1 LLDSL
6 LQEIFYCTE
15 LGTMGGGGDLFDVFK
30 HQVACCLKLL
40 NLLGDTEKARA
51 IRYLE
56 EAVERSRRGV
66 KRNAN
71 VLTARRMT
79 NNGPEDVKPDLNKL
93 IKPDPEANLP
103 PAPNPLI
110 EKSVKI
116 PAVKLTTGSQTND
129 AFDSLLENN
138 NLTVKVKTEPNPD
151 NPGEIN
157 KKKKG
162 PMFMCTHCHQKF
174 GRNEQDHAFHIKLVH
189 NIPCRFCILTFTTQQ
204 SYGNHCRTVHV
215 EEAGKLDTFNCNLCI
230 KIFLRL
236 NAYLKHM
243 SRDHNYTC
251 DECGTVFASDALLND
266 HAKINHTNIKSA
278 HPSQVSVKSEPLKTK
293 AEISWEKFIKLE

>member
-1 LLDSL
+1 
-6 LQEIFYCTE
+6 
-15 LGTMGGGGDLFDVFK
+15 MMAGGGDLFDVFK
-30 HQVACCLKLL
+30 HQVACCIKLL
-40 NLLGDTEKARA
+40 NLLGDTERARA

-56 EAVERSRRGV
+56 EAVERNRRGV

-71 VLTARRMT
+71 ALTVRRT
-79 NNGPEDVKPDLNKL
+79 TSEPEDVKPDLRKL
-93 IKPDPEANLP
+93 IKPDPEANLS

-116 PAVKLTTGSQTND
+116 PAVKSTTGSQTND
-129 AFDSLLENN
+129 AFDSLIENN
-138 NLTVKVKTEPNPD
+138 NLTIKVKTEPTFD
-151 NPGEIN
+151 SPGTGGENN

-204 SYGNHCRTVHV
+204 NYGNHCRAAHV
-215 EEAGKLDTFNCNLCI
+215 EEAAKLDTFNCNLCT

-243 SRDHNYTC
+243 SRDHNSTC
-251 DECGTVFASDALLND
+251 DECGTVFASEALLND
-266 HAKINHTNIKSA
+266 HMKMTHPNIKNA
-278 HPSQVSVKSEPLKTK
+278 FHNELSVKSEPVKTK
-293 AEISWEKFIKLE
+293 AEISWDKFIKLE